1 MVRVRIDL
9 IMIPTRWER
18 ELQEKNVD
26 IIRLGRNFWLSGL
39 KIMDDPFINNIHIQQ
54 ENTYLNSVQ
63 GLVKASKIKCTTA
76 PKKSKTSDIVPNLV
90 LHIDEDN
97 QNEEINSKYDS
108 DDQRI
113 VKILMAKCKVSI
125 RTNILIL

>member
-1 MVRVRIDL
+1 M
-9 IMIPTRWER
+9 
-18 ELQEKNVD
+18 
-26 IIRLGRNFWLSGL
+26 
-39 KIMDDPFINNIHIQQ
+39 
-54 ENTYLNSVQ
+54 
-63 GLVKASKIKCTTA
+63 KASKIKCTTA

-125 RTNILIL
+125 RTNILILQVIDNYLNLKMTNDAIEEAHDNFLLHNPNGELSKDDFLKEFEVNL